1 MSSFY
6 KKWLDT
12 KVPHLI
18 YENPKSSNLKN
29 HHLKDA
35 PNVLYFS
42 DTVRSP
48 LFYAAAFVVILA
60 ILAFIFIEDH
70 PLVVVG
76 LLLGFA
82 ILLGFVG
89 SLPDQFYTYKRL
101 DGEVTFPPP
110 TYGDHYTIQFKN
122 ACFFWAIDGLASGAI
137 RTLTGIAPPG
147 KKTGIHIATG
157 CSNGVEDLSFLVWYM
172 DKNRPLPPDPI
183 FDPYRDADFERR
195 KAEGFPPP
203 LYKSQIPT
211 PEATPVQQKEREK
224 YWKDRDYYKMSESIW
239 I

>member
-6 KKWLDT
+6 KKWLN
-12 KVPHLI
+12 PRAYHLI
-18 YENPKSSNLKN
+18 YVHPKSSELEE
-29 HHLKDA
+29 KDLQQA
-35 PNVLYFS
+35 PDILHFADTDRKSLARSAGYMVVLAVVLYFLKEYLIG
-42 DTVRSP
+42 VAIIIFVCA
-48 LFYAAAFVVILA
+48 LFTAFMATI
-60 ILAFIFIEDH
+60 
-70 PLVVVG
+70 P
-76 LLLGFA
+76 
-82 ILLGFVG
+82 
-89 SLPDQFYTYKRL
+89 PKFYTYYRL
-101 DGEVTFPPP
+101 EGKITLPGPIYRKHETFDFKDAHMFWTSDG
-110 TYGDHYTIQFKN
+110 H
-122 ACFFWAIDGLASGAI
+122 ASGAI
-137 RTLTGIAPPG
+137 RIITGIAPPG
-147 KKTGIHIATG
+147 KKTGVHIATG
-157 CSNGVEDLSFLVWYM
+157 CLDGVEDLSFLVWYM